1 MAKKWLILAVII
13 LIYLP
18 VSIDATVLHVAIP
31 RLSVGLG
38 ASNNELLWIIDIYS
52 LVMAG
57 LLLPMGALGDRI
69 GYKRLTLLG
78 TGLFGVASLC
88 AALSTTAMMLI
99 ISRAFLGI
107 GAAMILPA
115 TLSGVRQTFP
125 ERKERDFAL
134 GLWVAVGTGGAM
146 IGPIVGGFLLEHFY
160 WGSVFMLNVPI
171 VLMTLLLTHFLI
183 PQQPIRKE
191 QPLYLGQA
199 TALTVSLLL
208 LIFVAK
214 SLIHPTVSGWL
225 IFAFALIGLW
235 LFRRFVQQQL
245 QSSRP
250 MLDISLLTNRTLLLG
265 VMMALTPMIAMIGFE
280 LLMAQELQF
289 VIGKSPLEAGL
300 FMLPLMIASGIAG
313 PIAGKLSA
321 KVGIRSVALTGMLLS
336 AISFWGLSITNF
348 STQPLQAGFWM
359 VILGLG
365 ASSVFFAATSTIMAS
380 SPPEKASAAG
390 AIEGMAYELGAGFGV
405 AIFGLL
411 LAGIYTSHI
420 SLPTGLTFEQTQ
432 YASDSISEA
441 VQIVD
446 EIGGQLGE
454 QVMQAAKTAFSSAHS
469 VVLKIISL
477 IFVLLAFPIW
487 RHKQLR

>member
-199 TALTVSLLL
+199 TALTV
-208 LIFVAK
+208 
-214 SLIHPTVSGWL
+214 
-225 IFAFALIGLW
+225 
-235 LFRRFVQQQL
+235 
-245 QSSRP
+245 
-250 MLDISLLTNRTLLLG
+250 
-265 VMMALTPMIAMIGFE
+265 
-280 LLMAQELQF
+280 
-289 VIGKSPLEAGL
+289 
-300 FMLPLMIASGIAG
+300 
-313 PIAGKLSA
+313 
-321 KVGIRSVALTGMLLS
+321 
-336 AISFWGLSITNF
+336 
-348 STQPLQAGFWM
+348 
-359 VILGLG
+359 
-365 ASSVFFAATSTIMAS
+365 
-380 SPPEKASAAG
+380 
-390 AIEGMAYELGAGFGV
+390 
-405 AIFGLL
+405 
-411 LAGIYTSHI
+411 
-420 SLPTGLTFEQTQ
+420 
-432 YASDSISEA
+432 
-441 VQIVD
+441 
-446 EIGGQLGE
+446 
-454 QVMQAAKTAFSSAHS
+454 
-469 VVLKIISL
+469 
-477 IFVLLAFPIW
+477 
-487 RHKQLR
+487 